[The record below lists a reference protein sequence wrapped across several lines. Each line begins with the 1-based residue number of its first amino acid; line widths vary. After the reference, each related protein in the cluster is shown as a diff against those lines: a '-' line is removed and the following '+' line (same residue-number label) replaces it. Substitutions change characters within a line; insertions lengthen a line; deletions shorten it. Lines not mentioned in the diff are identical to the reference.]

1 MVHHDLYAR
10 CETLEF
16 LDKKRT
22 ETNFLGGSIFFLQK
36 ISAIEESFPFL
47 LVNFFLHREGGGA
60 QKGLLKLF

>member
-22 ETNFLGGSIFFLQK
+22 ETNFFGGSIFFLQK
-36 ISAIEESFPFL
+36 ISAIEESFSFL
-47 LVNFFLHREGGGA
+47 LENFFCIEKEEELRRG
-60 QKGLLKLF
+60 F